1 MTLWHELVGV
11 FILGRNIYKKKVS
24 LQIETPFFIKALFTY
39 FLCLGS
45 EDTESFLRP
54 FDRRA
59 AITF

>member
-1 MTLWHELVGV
+1 VGV